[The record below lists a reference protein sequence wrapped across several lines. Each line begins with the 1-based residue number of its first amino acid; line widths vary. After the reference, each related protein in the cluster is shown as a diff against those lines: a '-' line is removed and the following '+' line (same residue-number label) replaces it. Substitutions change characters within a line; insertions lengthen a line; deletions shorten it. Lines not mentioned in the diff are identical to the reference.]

1 MAYKRKTKDI
11 QCRKC
16 GRTTRTDVDDRLK
29 NMVCVRFIDGNR
41 CFGRFRLVKK

>member
-16 GRTTRTDVDDRLK
+16 GRTTALRTWSVSGASKATGASGDSGWSGSR
-29 NMVCVRFIDGNR
+29 MVTR
-41 CFGRFRLVKK
+41 

>member
-16 GRTTRTDVDDRLK
+16 GRVTRADVNDHLK
-29 NMVCVRFIDGNR
+29 NMVCVKFIEGDR
-41 CFGRFRLVKK
+41 CFGRSRLAVK